1 MRRQLALS
9 QAEIEGLESAYPQI
23 EDVLPLAP
31 LQEGLL
37 FHALYDA
44 QAPDIYTVQ
53 LDLGLEGALDSAA
66 MAAAVQALVARHA
79 SLRARF
85 RHAHLGRPVQVI
97 LPQAT
102 APWRCIDLS
111 SLDEAGREERL
122 AADRHRLVLTN
133 HHIVMDG
140 WSMPVLVRELLT
152 LYAHR
157 ADAAALPRV
166 TPYRDYLAWAAAQD
180 RTGALAAWRDA
191 LAGLEEATRLA
202 PHDPGR
208 EPGTPL
214 LELLRQV
221 QASQSRLMEHQHLG
235 LAEVQGLAGLGEL
248 FDTLVVFE
256 NYPVDR
262 AGLSAEVGGLRLTD
276 FRGLDATHYPLSL
289 AAHPGERL
297 QLQLS
302 YRPDLFDR
310 SSVEAIAG
318 RLVRLLEGAV
328 ADPERAIGRLDILGA
343 DERHTILR
351 EWNATARAVP
361 GATLPELFAAQVAR
375 TPEADAVVFEDERL
389 SYGELD
395 ARSSQLAHHL
405 RGLGVG
411 PEVVVGL
418 CIERS
423 LAMLVGLLG
432 ILKAGGAY
440 LPLDPDYPPER
451 LAFMLADAGAPV
463 LLTRAALRAHLPAH
477 DTQQVVCLD
486 ADWPIIARQPTTAPR
501 VALHP
506 TAAPVTGLAPQ
517 HPAYVIY
524 TSGST
529 GTPKGVAVTHQ
540 NVVRLFGTTEHLF
553 HFGTLDVWTLFH
565 SFTFDFS
572 VWEIWGALLH
582 GGRLVVVP
590 YAISRSPPEFLKLMA
605 REGVTVLN
613 QTPSAF

>member
-1 MRRQLALS
+1 MV
-9 QAEIEGLESAYPQI
+9 GLFI
-23 EDVLPLAP
+23 NTLPL
-31 LQEGLL
+31 G
-37 FHALYDA
+37 
-44 QAPDIYTVQ
+44 VQ
-53 LDLGLEGALDSAA
+53 L
-66 MAAAVQALVARHA
+66 
-79 SLRARF
+79 
-85 RHAHLGRPVQVI
+85 P
-97 LPQAT
+97 
-102 APWRCIDLS
+102 
-111 SLDEAGREERL
+111 
-122 AADRHRLVLTN
+122 
-133 HHIVMDG
+133 
-140 WSMPVLVRELLT
+140 
-152 LYAHR
+152 
-157 ADAAALPRV
+157 
-166 TPYRDYLAWAAAQD
+166 
-180 RTGALAAWRDA
+180 
-191 LAGLEEATRLA
+191 
-202 PHDPGR
+202 
-208 EPGTPL
+208 PGTAL

-262 AGLSAEVGGLRLTD
+262 AGLSAHVGGLRLTD

-289 AAHPGERL
+289 AAHPGARL

-351 EWNATARAVP
+351 AWNATARAVP

-423 LAMLVGLLG
+423 LAMLVGLVG

-477 DTQQVVCLD
+477 DAHVVCLD
-486 ADWPIIARQPTTAPR
+486 ADWPAIARQPAT
-501 VALHP
+501 
-506 TAAPVTGLAPQ
+506 APVTDLAPQ

-529 GTPKGVAVTHQ
+529 GTPKGVAVTHGGLV
-540 NVVRLFGTTEHLF
+540 NHMMWMRADYPVDDNDAVLCRTAI
-553 HFGTLDVWTLFH
+553 
-565 SFTFDFS
+565 SFDAAG
-572 VWEIWGALLH
+572 WEIWLPLLSGATLCIAPSHLIHDPSQFSRYVKHHGITIAQFVPSLL
-582 GGRLVVVP
+582 
-590 YAISRSPPEFLKLMA
+590 
-605 REGVTVLN
+605 
-613 QTPSAF
+613 